1 MSLLTI
7 DRERCKQDELCA
19 KVCPVGIIQMDENNY
34 PVITDGA
41 DERCINCG
49 HCVAICP
56 SGCLDHREMRAAD
69 CVPVS
74 NALDISHK
82 QSEQL
87 FKARRSVRNFKNRQ
101 VERTD
106 VEQLLDLA
114 RYSPSGHNSGGVN
127 WLVIANSEELQKLK
141 EGVAGWMGYMLGNMK
156 DFALSLHLDTTL
168 ERWERGE
175 DVILRDA
182 PMVVMAYAEKES
194 RMAPASCTI
203 ALSHLELAA
212 GARGLGACWAGYFNA
227 AANAYPPMQ
236 ALLNLPDGHS
246 SYGAMMLGYP
256 KLSYAR
262 IPQRKAANIEWRL

>member
-7 DRERCKQDELCA
+7 DRERCKQDELCVM
-19 KVCPVGIIQMDENNY
+19 VCPARIIQMDENNY
-34 PVITDGA
+34 PVLMDDA

-56 SGCLDHREMRAAD
+56 AGCIDHREMRATD
-69 CVPVS
+69 CLPLRKELSVS
-74 NALDISHK
+74 SEQN
-82 QSEQL
+82 EQL
-87 FKARRSVRNFKNRQ
+87 FKGRRSIRQYKKRQ
-101 VERTD
+101 VERAD
-106 VEQLLDLA
+106 VEALLDLA

-127 WLVIANSEELQKLK
+127 WLVIADSDELQKLK
-141 EGVAGWMGYMLGNMK
+141 EAVAGWMEYMLTNMK
-156 DFALSLHLDTTL
+156 EFALSLHLDVTL
-168 ERWERGE
+168 ESWKKGE

-182 PMVVMAYAEKES
+182 PMVIVAYAEKES

-212 GARGLGACWAGYFNA
+212 SARGLGACWAGYFNA

-236 ALLNLPDGHS
+236 DLLNLPDGHS

-256 KLSYAR
+256 QLSYAR
-262 IPQRKAANIEWRL
+262 IPKRKDANIEWRL